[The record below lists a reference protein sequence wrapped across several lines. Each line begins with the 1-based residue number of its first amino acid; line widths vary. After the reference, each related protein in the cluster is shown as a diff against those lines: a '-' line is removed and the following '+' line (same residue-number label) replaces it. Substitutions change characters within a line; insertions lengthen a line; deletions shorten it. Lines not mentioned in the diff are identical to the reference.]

1 MTRDFPLFWTRRNMA
16 LGTTQNS
23 HASRS
28 AHMRRLRSLP
38 RSKDMQRSKV
48 ANGKVLIPGIDQ
60 RSTWVRRCKEVIGD
74 AISDAGGEDN
84 VSSAERSLIRRAAT
98 LTVELERLEAQFATS
113 EQSDPAALDLYQ
125 KLSNTLRRLLASLGL
140 QRRAK
145 DVSAPTLTQYLQRR
159 EAAEG

>member
-1 MTRDFPLFWTRRNMA
+1 MA
-16 LGTTQNS
+16 LDTTQNS
-23 HASRS
+23 HASRT

-48 ANGKVLIPGIDQ
+48 ANGKVLIPGV
-60 RSTWVRRCKEVIGD
+60 SGHSVWVRRAKEIIAD

-125 KLSNTLRRLLASLGL
+125 KLSNTLRRTLETVGHGLA
-140 QRRAK
+140 RRAK
-145 DVSAPTLTQYLQRR
+145 DVTPVPRLHDYLASRR
-159 EAAEG
+159 SGTTSEAAE